1 MNQLASFTLT
11 AMLMSPL
18 VAILAVDKDG
28 VLATVGGA
36 AVPQKVEA
44 NGVAE
49 ISLVSEKIYQ
59 NPFMEMELDAII
71 TQPDGAQLRVPAFW
85 TGGNRWCF
93 RYASATPGL
102 HTWRSECSDKS
113 NPKLHGLAG
122 KIEVAA
128 YHGENVL
135 YKHGP
140 LRIAKDQRHF
150 EHVDGTPFLWL
161 ADTWWKNL
169 CKRMTWEA
177 FQELTADRKAKGFS
191 VIQIVC
197 GPYPD
202 ENFFQP
208 SWENEGG
215 LPYLAKDLSVVNPKY
230 FEYADRRLKH
240 LVDSGLVPAIVGAW
254 GRGDCNSMEAFG
266 AASIKRHWR
275 YLIARYGAYP
285 VTWILAGEIADETKW
300 GAGPWAEIAKYVR
313 EIDPH
318 KHPLTCHTGQ
328 GRRGAEGDVC
338 VIDYDMVGGNHDE
351 RRAIAEETLAL
362 LTSACAKKPAMPVL
376 VGETCYEGHMQQGF
390 GDVQRHI
397 FWMNMLSGAAGHTY
411 GAAGIWHAGVEGD
424 HGNWGAWGG
433 QPYDWTTWKEGMK
446 YPGSTQLGIG
456 KKLLEQYPWWR
467 FEPHPEWAP
476 GCFAAGIPGEVRFI
490 YLPRRNIY
498 NWDGPEV
505 KNLEPEVDWHVYYF
519 DPATGRSFDQGMIKA
534 TAKAGDAAA
543 KPVSFRKNVPSPQDW
558 VLVFERVKEP
568 I

>member
-102 HTWRSECSDKS
+102 HTWRSECSDAS

-122 KIEVAA
+122 KIEVTA

-140 LRIAKDQRHF
+140 LRVAKGQQHF

-313 EIDPH
+313 EIDPY

-467 FEPHPEWAP
+467 FEPHPEWAS

-519 DPATGRSFDQGMIKA
+519 DPATGRSFDKGMIKA

-543 KPVSFRKNVPSPQDW
+543 PVSFRKNVPSPQDW

>member
-1 MNQLASFTLT
+1 MLRTMKRTILTLT
-11 AMLMSPL
+11 ALLLALTVTTRAADSKPMLTS
-18 VAILAVDKDG
+18 AAKQNI
-28 VLATVGGA
+28 GA
-36 AVPQKVEA
+36 NE
-44 NGVAE
+44 VAE
-49 ISLVSEKIYQ
+49 ISLVSEKNYQ
-59 NPFMEMELDAII
+59 NPFLEMELDAII
-71 TQPDGAQLRVPAFW
+71 TQPDGAQLRVPGFW
-85 TGGNRWCF
+85 AGGGRWCF

-128 YHGENVL
+128 YHGENVI
-135 YKHGP
+135 YQHGP
-140 LRIAKDQRHF
+140 LRVAKDQRHF
-150 EHVDGTPFLWL
+150 EQADGTPFFWL
-161 ADTWWKNL
+161 GDTWWKGL
-169 CKRMTWEA
+169 CQRLTWEG

-191 VIQIVC
+191 VVQIVC

-202 ENFFQP
+202 EGFFQP

-215 LPYLAKDLSVVNPKY
+215 LPYLAKDLTVMNPKY

-254 GRGDCNSMEAFG
+254 GRGDCDSMKAFG
-266 AASIKRHWR
+266 PVSLKRHWR

-300 GAGPWAEIAKYVR
+300 GMGPWGEIAKYVR
-313 EIDPH
+313 EIDPY
-318 KHPLTCHTGQ
+318 KHPLTGHTGQ
-328 GRRGAEGDVC
+328 GRRGTEGDVC

-351 RRAIAEETLAL
+351 RRAIAKETLAI
-362 LTSACAKKPAMPVL
+362 LTLACAKKPAMPVL
-376 VGETCYEGHMQQGF
+376 CGETCYEGHMQQGF

-411 GAAGIWHAGVEGD
+411 GAAGIWHAGVDGD

-433 QPYDWTTWKEGMK
+433 QPYDWTTWKEGMN

-505 KNLEPEVDWHVYYF
+505 MNLQPDVDWHVYYF
-519 DPATGRSFDQGMIKA
+519 DPATGRKFDQGTIKA
-534 TAKAGDAAA
+534 AAKAGDKAT
-543 KPVSFRKNVPSPQDW
+543 KPVSFKKNVPSPQDW
-558 VLVFERVKEP
+558 VLVIENIAKK
-568 I
+568 

>member
-11 AMLMSPL
+11 AMLLSPL

-28 VLATVGGA
+28 VLATVGEA
-36 AVPQKVEA
+36 AGSQKVEA
-44 NGVAE
+44 NRVAE

-59 NPFMEMELDAII
+59 NPFLEMELDAII
-71 TQPDGAQLRVPAFW
+71 AQPDGAQLRVPAFW
-85 TGGNRWCF
+85 AGGNRWCF

-140 LRIAKDQRHF
+140 LRIAKVQRHF

-411 GAAGIWHAGVEGD
+411 GAAGIWHAGVAGD

-433 QPYDWTTWKEGMK
+433 QTYDWTTWKEGMK

-467 FEPHPEWAP
+467 FEPHPDWAP

-490 YLPRRNIY
+490 YLPRRGIY

-505 KNLEPEVDWHVYYF
+505 KNLEPEVDWHVYY
-519 DPATGRSFDQGMIKA
+519 TKRG
-534 TAKAGDAAA
+534 
-543 KPVSFRKNVPSPQDW
+543 
-558 VLVFERVKEP
+558 
-568 I
+568 

>member
-11 AMLMSPL
+11 AMLLSPL

-28 VLATVGGA
+28 VLATVGEA
-36 AVPQKVEA
+36 AVSQKVEA
-44 NGVAE
+44 NRVAE

-85 TGGNRWCF
+85 AGGNRWCF
-93 RYASATPGL
+93 RYASAMPGL
-102 HTWRSECSDKS
+102 HSWRSECSDKS

-150 EHVDGTPFLWL
+150 EHGDGTPFLWL

-254 GRGDCNSMEAFG
+254 GRGDCNTWWEEA
-266 AASIKRHWR
+266 
-275 YLIARYGAYP
+275 
-285 VTWILAGEIADETKW
+285 
-300 GAGPWAEIAKYVR
+300 
-313 EIDPH
+313 H
-318 KHPLTCHTGQ
+318 KGLYQ
-328 GRRGAEGDVC
+328 
-338 VIDYDMVGGNHDE
+338 
-351 RRAIAEETLAL
+351 
-362 LTSACAKKPAMPVL
+362 PVL
-376 VGETCYEGHMQQGF
+376 LSVQQALVRKVKGS
-390 GDVQRHI
+390 VVLR
-397 FWMNMLSGAAGHTY
+397 
-411 GAAGIWHAGVEGD
+411 
-424 HGNWGAWGG
+424 
-433 QPYDWTTWKEGMK
+433 
-446 YPGSTQLGIG
+446 PG
-456 KKLLEQYPWWR
+456 R
-467 FEPHPEWAP
+467 A
-476 GCFAAGIPGEVRFI
+476 V
-490 YLPRRNIY
+490 
-498 NWDGPEV
+498 
-505 KNLEPEVDWHVYYF
+505 
-519 DPATGRSFDQGMIKA
+519 
-534 TAKAGDAAA
+534 
-543 KPVSFRKNVPSPQDW
+543 
-558 VLVFERVKEP
+558 
-568 I
+568 

>member
-1 MNQLASFTLT
+1 MKRTILTLT
-11 AMLMSPL
+11 ALLLALTVTTRAADSKPMLTS
-18 VAILAVDKDG
+18 AAKQNI
-28 VLATVGGA
+28 GA
-36 AVPQKVEA
+36 NE
-44 NGVAE
+44 VAE
-49 ISLVSEKIYQ
+49 ISLVSEKNYQ
-59 NPFMEMELDAII
+59 NPFLEMELDAII
-71 TQPDGAQLRVPAFW
+71 TQPDGAQLRVPGFW
-85 TGGNRWCF
+85 AGGGRWCF

-128 YHGENVL
+128 YHGENVI
-135 YKHGP
+135 YQHGP
-140 LRIAKDQRHF
+140 LRVAKDQRHF
-150 EHVDGTPFLWL
+150 EQADGTPFFWL
-161 ADTWWKNL
+161 GDTWWKGL
-169 CKRMTWEA
+169 CQRLTWEG

-191 VIQIVC
+191 VVQIVC

-202 ENFFQP
+202 EGFFQP

-215 LPYLAKDLSVVNPKY
+215 LPYLAKDLTVMNPKY

-254 GRGDCNSMEAFG
+254 GRGDCDSMKAFG
-266 AASIKRHWR
+266 PVSLKRHWR

-300 GAGPWAEIAKYVR
+300 GMGPWGEIAKYVR
-313 EIDPH
+313 EIDPY
-318 KHPLTCHTGQ
+318 KHPLTGHTGQ
-328 GRRGAEGDVC
+328 GRRGTEGDVC

-351 RRAIAEETLAL
+351 RRAIAKETLAI
-362 LTSACAKKPAMPVL
+362 LTLACAKKPAMPVL
-376 VGETCYEGHMQQGF
+376 CGETCYEGHMQQGF

-411 GAAGIWHAGVEGD
+411 GAAGIWHAGVDGD

-433 QPYDWTTWKEGMK
+433 QPYDWTTWKEGMN

-505 KNLEPEVDWHVYYF
+505 MNLQPDVDWHVYYF
-519 DPATGRSFDQGMIKA
+519 DPATGRKFDQGTIKA
-534 TAKAGDAAA
+534 AAKAGDKAT
-543 KPVSFRKNVPSPQDW
+543 KPVSFKKNVPSPQDW
-558 VLVFERVKEP
+558 VLVIENIAKK
-568 I
+568 

>member
-1 MNQLASFTLT
+1 M
-11 AMLMSPL
+11 
-18 VAILAVDKDG
+18 
-28 VLATVGGA
+28 
-36 AVPQKVEA
+36 
-44 NGVAE
+44 
-49 ISLVSEKIYQ
+49 
-59 NPFMEMELDAII
+59 
-71 TQPDGAQLRVPAFW
+71 
-85 TGGNRWCF
+85 
-93 RYASATPGL
+93 
-102 HTWRSECSDKS
+102 
-113 NPKLHGLAG
+113 
-122 KIEVAA
+122 
-128 YHGENVL
+128 
-135 YKHGP
+135 
-140 LRIAKDQRHF
+140 
-150 EHVDGTPFLWL
+150 
-161 ADTWWKNL
+161 
-169 CKRMTWEA
+169 
-177 FQELTADRKAKGFS
+177 
-191 VIQIVC
+191 
-197 GPYPD
+197 
-202 ENFFQP
+202 
-208 SWENEGG
+208 
-215 LPYLAKDLSVVNPKY
+215 
-230 FEYADRRLKH
+230 
-240 LVDSGLVPAIVGAW
+240 DSGLVPAIVGAW

-300 GAGPWAEIAKYVR
+300 GAGPWAEVAKYVR

-411 GAAGIWHAGVEGD
+411 SAAGIWHAGVEGD

-490 YLPRRNIY
+490 YLPRRDIY

-543 KPVSFRKNVPSPQDW
+543 KPVSFRENVPSPQDW